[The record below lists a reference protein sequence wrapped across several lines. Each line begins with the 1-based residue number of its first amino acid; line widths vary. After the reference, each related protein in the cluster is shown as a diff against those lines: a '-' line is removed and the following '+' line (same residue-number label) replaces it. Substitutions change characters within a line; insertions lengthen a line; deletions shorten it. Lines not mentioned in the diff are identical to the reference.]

1 MNRRDKNNIYGAN
14 LNLLII
20 ESTHTC
26 NCIYIIM
33 YMKFDCS
40 DENVKPTSSH
50 VSPGGEV
57 HRAPAV
63 GVVSVNISLVA
74 HQQLD
79 DG

>member
-1 MNRRDKNNIYGAN
+1 MKRRNKNIFMGVN

-20 ESTHTC
+20 ESTH

-40 DENVKPTSSH
+40 GANVKYTSSN

-57 HRAPAV
+57 HWAPAV

>member
-1 MNRRDKNNIYGAN
+1 
-14 LNLLII
+14 
-20 ESTHTC
+20 
-26 NCIYIIM
+26 M